1 MERICWS
8 VEGLHKGDAQK
19 CYDECQ
25 TLAEVTPE
33 NVLNMARS
41 KKTEL
46 HKCFEWDDSIA
57 SEKYRLIQARE
68 IIRHFVIMPPE
79 EKAEE
84 TPKVRSYQVTTKR
97 NVYEPTRVILQ
108 KPDEYMA
115 LLKKAKAELEA
126 FKRRYKTLTELEEL
140 FEIIDELLIA

>member
-25 TLAEVTPE
+25 TLKEVTPE
-33 NVLNMARS
+33 NVLAKAKN

-46 HKCFEWDDSIA
+46 HKCFEWDDSVA

-68 IIRHFVIMPPE
+68 IIRHFVIMPA
-79 EKAEE
+79 EKKDD

-97 NVYEPTRVILQ
+97 NVYEPTRIIMQ

-115 LLKKAKAELEA
+115 LLKRAKAELEA
-126 FKRRYKTLTELEEL
+126 FKQRYKTLTELETL
-140 FEIIDELLIA
+140 FEVIDELLIA

>member
-25 TLAEVTPE
+25 TLKEVTPE
-33 NVLNMARS
+33 NVLAKAKN

-46 HKCFEWDDSIA
+46 HKCFEWDDSVA

-79 EKAEE
+79 KKEDA
-84 TPKVRSYQVTTKR
+84 PKVRSYQVTTKR
-97 NVYEPTRVILQ
+97 NVYEPTRIIMQ

-115 LLKKAKAELEA
+115 LLKRAKAELEA
-126 FKRRYKTLTELEEL
+126 FKQRYKTLTELEEL
-140 FEIIDELLIA
+140 FEVIDELLIA